1 MDFSKLTQRSQE
13 ALGAAGEVARRR
25 GNPEVYPEH
34 LALALLEQ
42 QFPQALLARAGADV
56 PTLAAGAESSLSG
69 VVNLNTATA
78 EELQLLP
85 GVGESRARAI
95 LEVRKTRGSF
105 KSVEELTDVKGIG
118 PAMLEKM
125 RPHLALSGRTT
136 ARVESGASKPAAD
149 DAR

>member
-1 MDFSKLTQRSQE
+1 MQSKHRTAR
-13 ALGAAGEVARRR
+13 AGGRRAARWAA
-25 GNPEVYPEH
+25 
-34 LALALLEQ
+34 ALALVLTSG
-42 QFPQALLARAGADV
+42 LAAPA
-56 PTLAAGAESSLSG
+56 LAAGAGGESSLSG

-85 GVGESRARAI
+85 GIGESRAHAI

-136 ARVESGASKPAAD
+136 ARVESGASKPAAG
-149 DAR
+149 DAH